1 MTSRAWMRRAQL
13 LAMTTTFAD
22 VATPLVL
29 PWYGYTLSHSLALM
43 AVMFLAEALL
53 PLGVGLGLSARL
65 SQQPPGR
72 LIRIGQG
79 GRTVIFLGLLGTSWI
94 PLHGLTWAALVLA
107 AGLNGLCS
115 VLAEAAIQSAIPGEG
130 SALTDYAA
138 RLQRAITITKMV
150 GAPIGGAL
158 VSGWGPAVTLGVLA
172 ITALGTS
179 LVGPLWLR
187 DHREGAMGPTP
198 RGRWSDGVRRLWGM
212 PTIRSLALQ
221 AMAGNFGWALV
232 MSGFLFYLLQTLR
245 VTGVE
250 VSAVYF
256 LIALG
261 GVGGTFVVPPLLGRF
276 RRGQL
281 YPLFLTGGVLGLV
294 LLQWHNPWMAGIGEG
309 MVGLCDTAW
318 VILST
323 GVRLEQI
330 PPRDRP
336 LILTTS
342 RLLSNTLVPA
352 GGLVVALWGMQWG
365 FSVLFAGAALVKAV
379 EVVIAMATAVG
390 RIDAEACC
398 ARAATRVA
406 EG

>member
-53 PLGVGLGLSARL
+53 PVGVGLGLSARL
-65 SQQPPGR
+65 GQQPPGR
-72 LIRIGQG
+72 LVRIGQG
-79 GRTVIFLGLLGTSWI
+79 GRAVIFLGLLGTPWI
-94 PLHGLTWAALVLA
+94 PRHWLSWTVLALA

-138 RLQRAITITKMV
+138 RLQRAITVTKMV

-158 VSGWGPAVTLGVLA
+158 VSGLGPAVTLGVLA

-179 LVGPLWLR
+179 LVGPWWLR
-187 DHREGAMGPTP
+187 DNREGAMGPTP

-261 GVGGTFVVPPLLGRF
+261 GVGGTIVVSPLLGRF

-330 PPRDRP
+330 PTRDRP

-342 RLLSNTLVPA
+342 RLMSNTLVPA

-379 EVVIAMATAVG
+379 EVVIAMTTAVG
-390 RIDAEACC
+390 RIDADACC

>member
-1 MTSRAWMRRAQL
+1 MRRAQL

-29 PWYGYTLSHSLALM
+29 PWYGYILSHSLALM
-43 AVMFLAEALL
+43 AIMFLAEALL
-53 PLGVGLGLSARL
+53 PVGVGLGLSARL
-65 SQQPPGR
+65 GQQPPGR
-72 LIRIGQG
+72 LVRIGQG
-79 GRTVIFLGLLGTSWI
+79 GRSVIFLGLLGTPWLPRHWMI
-94 PLHGLTWAALVLA
+94 WTVLALA
-107 AGLNGLCS
+107 AGLNGLSS
-115 VLAEAAIQSAIPGEG
+115 VLAEAGIQSAIPGEG
-130 SALTDYAA
+130 SALTDYAG
-138 RLQRAITITKMV
+138 RLQRAITVTKMV

-172 ITALGTS
+172 ITAMGTS
-179 LVGPLWLR
+179 LVGPWWLR
-187 DHREGAMGPTP
+187 DHREGPMGPTP

-212 PTIRSLALQ
+212 PTVRSLALQ

-245 VTGVE
+245 VTGAE

-256 LIALG
+256 LIAFG
-261 GVGGTFVVPPLLGRF
+261 SVGGTIVVSPLLGRF

-281 YPLFLTGGVLGLV
+281 YPLFLTGGVLGLL

-330 PPRDRP
+330 PKQDRS

-342 RLLSNTLVPA
+342 RLMSNTLIPA

-365 FSVLFAGAALVKAV
+365 FSVLFAGAALVKGA

-390 RIDAEACC
+390 RIDADACC
-398 ARAATRVA
+398 ARAAMRVA